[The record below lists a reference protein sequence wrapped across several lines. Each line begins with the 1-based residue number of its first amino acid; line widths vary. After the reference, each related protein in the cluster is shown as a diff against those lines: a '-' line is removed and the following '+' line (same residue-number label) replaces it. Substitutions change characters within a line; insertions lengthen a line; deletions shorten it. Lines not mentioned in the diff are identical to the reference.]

1 MTVGE
6 LDPNPP
12 IPPWIVYS
20 IKVKRKTQMDRKFH
34 TVSIEDREMFAYNK
48 RHNDLQKHLAQV
60 ENRIRYCYEFMEDGD
75 ILDVA
80 NQMRNRAF
88 EKALHYIS
96 IVEDQTA
103 HF

>member
-1 MTVGE
+1 VTVGE

-60 ENRIRYCYEFMEDGD
+60 ENRIKYSYEFYNDFQDDREMQ
-75 ILDVA
+75 LV
-80 NQMRNRAF
+80 AF
-88 EKALHYIS
+88 EKSLHYIS

>member
-1 MTVGE
+1 VPVERLSTKSARP
-6 LDPNPP
+6 LKTL
-12 IPPWIVYS
+12 YS

-48 RHNDLQKHLAQV
+48 RHNDLQKHLAQP
-60 ENRIRYCYEFMEDGD
+60 ENRIKYSYEFYNDYQDDREMQ
-75 ILDVA
+75 LV
-80 NQMRNRAF
+80 AF
-88 EKALHYIS
+88 EKSLHYIS

>member
-1 MTVGE
+1 
-6 LDPNPP
+6 
-12 IPPWIVYS
+12 
-20 IKVKRKTQMDRKFH
+20 MDRKFH

-60 ENRIRYCYEFMEDGD
+60 ENRIKYSYEFYNDYQDDREMQ
-75 ILDVA
+75 LV
-80 NQMRNRAF
+80 AF
-88 EKALHYIS
+88 EKSLHYIS

>member
-1 MTVGE
+1 
-6 LDPNPP
+6 
-12 IPPWIVYS
+12 
-20 IKVKRKTQMDRKFH
+20 MDRKFH

-75 ILDVA
+75 ILDVD

>member
-1 MTVGE
+1 
-6 LDPNPP
+6 
-12 IPPWIVYS
+12 
-20 IKVKRKTQMDRKFH
+20 MDRKFH